1 MKYPNFFDDIESI
14 KLQDDLADFLSS
26 TEDGLIEFN
35 YIDVVKLAGHSCPTV
50 AGAYLMA
57 LEGLKILY
65 KNGSLPKRGE
75 IKVIFSKNSLDD
87 TTGVVANVL
96 TQITGATET
105 YGFKGIQN
113 RFARHSLMSFGQD
126 IKSDIRLQ
134 RVDNGNFVDIYYNP
148 SVIFVEDEQKELMPK
163 MIKNIASKD
172 EKERFGQLWQD
183 RVHNIFKHR
192 HKVIKIDQ

>member
-1 MKYPNFFDDIESI
+1 
-14 KLQDDLADFLSS
+14 
-26 TEDGLIEFN
+26 
-35 YIDVVKLAGHSCPTV
+35 VKLAGHSCPTV

-87 TTGVVANVL
+87 TTGVVANVF